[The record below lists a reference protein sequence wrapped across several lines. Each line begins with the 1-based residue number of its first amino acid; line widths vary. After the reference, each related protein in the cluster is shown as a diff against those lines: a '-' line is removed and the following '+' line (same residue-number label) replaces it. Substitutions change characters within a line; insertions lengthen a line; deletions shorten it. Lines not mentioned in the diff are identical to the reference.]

1 MDIVFKYENCF
12 SLSSAKNSVVVGVF
26 FPINNKVV
34 EVKKIDHEKTSMNY

>member
-12 SLSSAKNSVVVGVF
+12 SSSSAKNSVGGVF

-34 EVKKIDHEKTSMNY
+34 EVKKKTMKKLV

>member
-12 SLSSAKNSVVVGVF
+12 SSSSVKNSVGGGVF

-34 EVKKIDHEKTSMNY
+34 EVKKNRP

>member
-12 SLSSAKNSVVVGVF
+12 SSFSAKNSVGGGVF